1 MNELTGWCF
10 VRVFQ
15 SPSFRLPSSRLCGV
29 CSCLVV
35 QKDDVEAQESAPP
48 PQQTPSISLCVI
60 MIIIIKRHA
69 KALWSLHDGVF
80 CTLPRPA
87 LHVVH
92 FTAHRTC
99 LWLAR

>member
-35 QKDDVEAQESAPP
+35 QKDVVEAQESAPP
-48 PQQTPSISLCVI
+48 PPADPVHLVVCNNDNNN
-60 MIIIIKRHA
+60 K
-69 KALWSLHDGVF
+69 KACKS
-80 CTLPRPA
+80 
-87 LHVVH
+87 VVE
-92 FTAHRTC
+92 FA
-99 LWLAR
+99 